1 MAYTTIDDPSAHFQT
16 TTYTGSGS
24 SGNAI
29 TNSGNSD
36 LKPDWLW
43 IKSRSDTEQ
52 HTLYDSSRGSTKR
65 LMSDATNAEYTN
77 STQGIQSFNTDGFT
91 LGENDQ
97 NNKSSQTCVA
107 WQWKANGGTTSS
119 NSNGSITSTVQAN
132 TTAGFSI
139 VTYVSNN
146 TEGATFGHGLSSAP
160 EIVIVKGRDSA
171 DNWAVFNGTSTTNS
185 RSFHLDTTDAE
196 IPVSSYNFWNLYWD
210 ETRPSST
217 VVTLGVDAKVNK
229 SGNENFVAYCF
240 HSVQGYSKIGKYTG
254 NGSSSDGPFVYTGF
268 KPAFF
273 LIKSFAAKNWHILD
287 NKRNTINPVNLYLNP
302 NNTDADGTFTFGDFL
317 SNGFKITNNGNTFN
331 NNGEVYL
338 YYAIAEHPFVSSK
351 GVPTTAR

>member
-65 LMSDATNAEYTN
+65 LMSDATSAEYTS

-139 VTYVSNN
+139 VTYTGNSTN
-146 TEGATFGHGLSSAP
+146 GATVGHGLAQKP
-160 EIVIVKGRDSA
+160 QMYWVKNRDDSTK
-171 DNWAVFNGTSTTNS
+171 NWGVYNESIGGTKWLKLN
-185 RSFHLDTTDAE
+185 LTDASATDV
-196 IPVSSYNFWNLYWD
+196 IWANTAPTSSVFYLN
-210 ETRPSST
+210 ST
-217 VVTLGVDAKVNK
+217 LTANDNGDDI
-229 SGNENFVAYCF
+229 VAYCF
-240 HSVQGYSKIGKYTG
+240 HSVKGYSKIGKYIG
-254 NGSSSDGPFVYTGF
+254 NGGTDGPFVYTGF

-273 LIKSFAAKNWHILD
+273 LIKSIDAAKNWHIID
-287 NKRNTINPVNLYLNP
+287 NKRNTVNPVNLYLNP
-302 NNTDADGTFTFGDFL
+302 NNTDADGTFVFGDFV
-317 SNGFKITNNGNTFN
+317 SNGFKIRGDGNTFN
-331 NNGEVYL
+331 NNDENYI
-338 YYAIAEHPFVSSK
+338 YMAFAEHPFVSSK
-351 GVPTTAR
+351 GVPVTAR

>member
-16 TTYTGSGS
+16 TLYTGNRS
-24 SGNAI
+24 SSQTI
-29 TNSGNSD
+29 TNDGNSD

-43 IKSRSDTEQ
+43 IKPRNDTVL
-52 HTLYDSSRGSTKR
+52 HSHSLFDSTRGVTKG
-65 LMSDATNAEYTN
+65 LASNINEAEYTT
-77 STQGIQSFNTDGFT
+77 SSKVTSFNTDGFSIGNGASVNQPDRDVNYVT
-91 LGENDQ
+91 
-97 NNKSSQTCVA
+97 
-107 WQWKANGGTTSS
+107 WQWKANGGTTAS

-160 EIVIVKGRDSA
+160 EIVIIKGRDSA

-185 RSFHLDTTDAE
+185 RSLHLETTDAE

-240 HSVQGYSKIGKYTG
+240 HSVKGYSKIGKYTG
-254 NGSSSDGPFVYTGF
+254 NGNADGPFIYTGF
-268 KPAFF
+268 KPAWV
-273 LIKSFAAKNWHILD
+273 IYKKY
-287 NKRNTINPVNLYLNP
+287 K
-302 NNTDADGTFTFGDFL
+302 
-317 SNGFKITNNGNTFN
+317 
-331 NNGEVYL
+331 
-338 YYAIAEHPFVSSK
+338 
-351 GVPTTAR
+351 